1 MKKPKKRLPTKQR
14 GERPADILF
23 WFRDGT
29 LSSYRARVT
38 ANTEVSIGRTDSKR
52 ALGFV
57 VTSGKAQVDF
67 VLDRD
72 QVAELAAFLQQCAL
86 PRLLK
91 PLGPKRSQMS
101 LAALNSP
108 KRRLHMALEKAA
120 TSAHPGWHVVDDN
133 TLEADDGAP
142 QGAKLVAWFKKT
154 HPRDVARIEQALTKK
169 LWEGA

>member
-1 MKKPKKRLPTKQR
+1 MTERSRQN
-14 GERPADILF
+14 GGRPADIVF
-23 WFRDGT
+23 WFKDGH
-29 LSSYRARVT
+29 LAPYRARVA

-52 ALGFV
+52 ALGFI
-57 VTSGKAQVDF
+57 VTNGKNKVDF

-91 PLGPKRSQMS
+91 PLGPKRSQTS

-120 TSAHPGWHVVDDN
+120 TSAHPGWKPLRRGQFVPMY
-133 TLEADDGAP
+133 AQYQMAP
-142 QGAKLVAWFKKT
+142 Q
-154 HPRDVARIEQALTKK
+154 LT
-169 LWEGA
+169 ETPGSAIVPTA

>member
-1 MKKPKKRLPTKQR
+1 MTERSRQN
-14 GERPADILF
+14 GERPADIVF
-23 WFRDGT
+23 WFKDGH
-29 LSSYRARVT
+29 LAPYRARVA

-52 ALGFV
+52 ALGFI
-57 VTSGKAQVDF
+57 VTNGKNKVDF

-91 PLGPKRSQMS
+91 PLGPKRSQTS

-133 TLEADDGAP
+133 IVEADDGAP